1 MIKLKIY
8 RSDFEKLCKG
18 CSQRYIK
25 KFIKKFNVEILEG
38 QGNEKEFKRNI

>member
-8 RSDFEKLCKG
+8 RSDFEKLCNG
-18 CSQRYIK
+18 CSKRYIK

-38 QGNEKEFKRNI
+38 